1 MARDFCLNTGSVRKA
16 LFGALAASALGWSP
30 AVAEEAADDLQH
42 LRPLINQTLET
53 EKSGVEIGWSD
64 PATGHSGTLRVER
77 TFYRDQQPCREYLRT
92 IERAGASTLV
102 TRGVGC
108 RVGRAQWEI
117 EEEGATARALLPGR
131 AAPPGRR
138 PRSARPMRRLPRPRP
153 RHARVPIRRRSPRP
167 ARASPSRLP
176 SPPSR
181 CPRGATSERP
191 SHGHAH
197 LTQRREP

>member
-1 MARDFCLNTGSVRKA
+1 VRKA
-16 LFGALAASALGWSP
+16 LFGALVVSALGSSP

-53 EKSGVEIGWSD
+53 EKSGVEIGWSN

-92 IERAGASTLV
+92 VERAGASTLV

-117 EEEGATARALLPGR
+117 EKEGATARALLPGGG
-131 AAPPGRR
+131 AA
-138 PRSARPMRRLPRPRP
+138 SARPGADERKADEKIAEAAAAAAARACPDPAALPSAGTGQPEP
-153 RHARVPIRRRSPRP
+153 SPFAAFTLP
-167 ARASPSRLP
+167 ARSDI
-176 SPPSR
+176 
-181 CPRGATSERP
+181 
-191 SHGHAH
+191 
-197 LTQRREP
+197 

>member
-1 MARDFCLNTGSVRKA
+1 MARDFCLNTGSVRQA

-53 EKSGVEIGWSD
+53 EKSGVEIGWSN
-64 PATGHSGTLRVER
+64 PETGHSGTLRVER
-77 TFYRDQQPCREYLRT
+77 TFYRDQQPCREYLRR

-117 EEEGATARALLPGR
+117 EEEGATARALLPGGG
-131 AAPPGRR
+131 AA
-138 PRSARPMRRLPRPRP
+138 SARPAAEERKADEKIAEAAAAARACPDPAALPSAGTGQPQP
-153 RHARVPIRRRSPRP
+153 SPFAAFTLP
-167 ARASPSRLP
+167 ARSDI
-176 SPPSR
+176 
-181 CPRGATSERP
+181 
-191 SHGHAH
+191 
-197 LTQRREP
+197 